1 MLRLGL
7 TGGIGSGKSTLA
19 RLLADRG
26 ADLIDAD
33 AISRSTTAAGGSALP
48 AIQARFGAEMVG
60 ADGALDR
67 DRMRARV
74 FADPT
79 ARQALEAIVHPLV
92 GRAMAHQLSL
102 CTSPCVVFDIPLLA
116 ESPHWPGRLDKVLVV
131 DCSEATQLRR
141 VQARNGWPAETVR
154 SVMAQQAPRERR
166 LTVAD
171 LVVFNDTD
179 DLPRLARMA
188 DGLARRFGL

>member
-1 MLRLGL
+1 MRLGL

-48 AIQARFGAEMVG
+48 GIQARFGAEMVG
-60 ADGALDR
+60 SDGALDR

-79 ARQALEAIVHPLV
+79 ARQALEAIIHPLV
-92 GRAMAHQLSL
+92 GQAIAQQLAACRSA
-102 CTSPCVVFDIPLLA
+102 CVVFDIPLLA
-116 ESPHWPGRLDKVLVV
+116 ESPHWPGRLDRVLVV
-131 DCSEATQLRR
+131 DCSEATQIRR
-141 VQARNGWPAETVR
+141 VQARNGWPVETIR
-154 SVMAQQAPRERR
+154 SVMDQQARRERR
-166 LTVAD
+166 RAVAD

-179 DLPRLARMA
+179 DLPHLARMA
-188 DGLARRFGL
+188 DGLAQRFGL